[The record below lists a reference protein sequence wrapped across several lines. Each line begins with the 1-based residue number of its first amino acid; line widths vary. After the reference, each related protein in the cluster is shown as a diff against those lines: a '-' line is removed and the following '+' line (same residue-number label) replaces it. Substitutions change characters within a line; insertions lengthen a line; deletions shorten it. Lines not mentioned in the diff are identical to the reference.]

1 MTIDETPPPGPT
13 DSETGSGALP
23 ALRHSRLLHYL
34 QDRSQATVAE
44 LVTLLEVSRDTVRR
58 DLDLLE
64 RRGLLVRTHG
74 GAVTKD
80 RLVRVDTTMGLRMDE
95 HVEAKR
101 RIGQEAANLIRDD
114 ETLILNGGSTICF
127 FAAALGGRRN
137 LTIVTNNLR
146 LPAVVPEGSIQSI
159 HILGGSYWPN
169 YQVTI
174 GAIGFAA
181 VAGIHVD
188 TAVIGCSGV
197 SASGIS
203 MTKLDEAAHTAGMIG
218 VASRTIVVADQSKF
232 GITAFA
238 NIVGLDE
245 IACLVTDSLPPPDL
259 AAALE
264 RAGVQVIVCGD

>member
-1 MTIDETPPPGPT
+1 MSQDDSHPPVTIEPDASG
-13 DSETGSGALP
+13 GALP
-23 ALRHSRLLHYL
+23 ALRHSRLLQYL
-34 QDRSQATVAE
+34 QDRGQATAAE
-44 LVTLLEVSRDTVRR
+44 LVALLEVSRDTVRR

-101 RIGQEAANLIRDD
+101 RIGQAASSLIRDD

-127 FAAALGGRRN
+127 FAAPLGARRS

-181 VAGIHVD
+181 VAGIHAD

-197 SASGIS
+197 SGSGIS
-203 MTKLDEAAHTAGMIG
+203 MTKLDEAAHTAGMIS
-218 VASRTIVVADQSKF
+218 VASRTIVVADRSKF

-238 NIVGLDE
+238 NIAPLDD
-245 IACLVTDSLPPPDL
+245 IQCLVTDGEPPPEL
-259 AAALE
+259 AEALE
-264 RAGVQVIVCGD
+264 RAGVQVIVCGP

>member
-1 MTIDETPPPGPT
+1 MSQDDGHATGPT
-13 DSETGSGALP
+13 EPDAAGGALP
-23 ALRHSRLLHYL
+23 ALRHSRLLQYL
-34 QDRSQATVAE
+34 QDRGQATVAE
-44 LVTLLEVSRDTVRR
+44 LVTLLDVSRDTVRR

-101 RIGQEAANLIRDD
+101 RIGQAASDLIRDD

-127 FAAALGGRRN
+127 FAAALGGRRS

-181 VAGIHVD
+181 VAGIHAD

-238 NIVGLDE
+238 NIAPLDD
-245 IACLVTDSLPPPDL
+245 IQCLVTDAEPPPEL

-264 RAGVQVIVCGD
+264 RAGVQVIVCGE

>member
-1 MTIDETPPPGPT
+1 MSRNDSHPPAFAV
-13 DSETGSGALP
+13 SEAASGALP
-23 ALRHSRLLHYL
+23 ALRHSRLLQYL

-44 LVTLLEVSRDTVRR
+44 LVTLLDVSRDTIRR

-80 RLVRVDTTMGLRMDE
+80 RLVRVDTSMGLRMDE
-95 HVEAKR
+95 HVDAKR
-101 RIGQEAANLIRDD
+101 RIGQAAAELVRDD
-114 ETLILNGGSTICF
+114 ETLIVNGGSTIAF
-127 FAAALGGRRN
+127 FAAALGARRN

-146 LPAVVPEGSIQSI
+146 LPAVLPEGSIQSV
-159 HILGGSYWPN
+159 HILGGAYWPN

-181 VAGIHVD
+181 VAGIHAD
-188 TAVIGCSGV
+188 TAVIGCTGV

-232 GITAFA
+232 DITAFA
-238 NIVGLDE
+238 NIAPLDD
-245 IACLVTDSLPPPDL
+245 IQCLVTDAVPPPGL

-264 RAGVQVIVCGD
+264 KAGVQVVVCGG

>member
-1 MTIDETPPPGPT
+1 MSRDDSQPPVSIEGEA
-13 DSETGSGALP
+13 SGGALP

-34 QDRSQATVAE
+34 QDRGQATVAE
-44 LVTLLEVSRDTVRR
+44 LVALLEVSRDTVRR

-95 HVEAKR
+95 HVDAKR
-101 RIGQEAANLIRDD
+101 RIGQAASELIRDE

-174 GAIGFAA
+174 GAIGFVS
-181 VAGIHVD
+181 VAGIHAD
-188 TAVIGCSGV
+188 TAVIGCTGV
-197 SASGIS
+197 AASGIS

-218 VASRTIVVADQSKF
+218 VASRTIVVADRSKF
-232 GITAFA
+232 GIAAFA
-238 NIVGLDE
+238 NIAPLDD
-245 IACLVTDSLPPPDL
+245 IQCLVTDGDPPPDL
-259 AAALE
+259 VEALD
-264 RAGVQVIVCGD
+264 RAGEQVLVCGA